1 MPVMAALSDVAPL
14 VGGITVEALHCK
26 FVVRVVCPV
35 GFVLGLSSARWCA
48 APGVGVVVGAAAPCF
63 ASALLRF
70 EVF

>member
-1 MPVMAALSDVAPL
+1 MPVMVALSDVAPL

-26 FVVRVVCPV
+26 FVVRVV
-35 GFVLGLSSARWCA
+35 GFVLGLSSARWCTTL
-48 APGVGVVVGAAAPCF
+48 GVGVVVGAAAPCF